1 MSTILVIEDD
11 PDIQQLIHLS
21 LEFTGG
27 YQVLLASDG
36 PEGLVKA
43 AEGKPDL
50 ILLDAMMPGM
60 DGFEV
65 CRSLKSNPETETI
78 PVVFLTAKAQ
88 ASEIQEG
95 LRLGAAGYLTKPFD
109 PMKLKDEIER
119 YLPGGE

>member
-1 MSTILVIEDD
+1 MAKILVIEDD
-11 PDIQQLIHLS
+11 PDIQQLIHLA

-27 YQVLLASDG
+27 YEVALASDG
-36 PEGLVKA
+36 PEGLGKA
-43 AEGKPDL
+43 AAERPDL

-65 CRSLKSNPETETI
+65 CRRLKGDAATSGI

-88 ASEIQEG
+88 ANEIEEG

-109 PMKLKDEIER
+109 PMKLKDDIEGFIR
-119 YLPGGE
+119 

>member
-1 MSTILVIEDD
+1 MEKILVIEDE
-11 PDIQQLIHLS
+11 PDIQILIQMA

-27 YQVLLASDG
+27 YQVTVASTG
-36 PEGLVKA
+36 KA
-43 AEGKPDL
+43 GIDSARAAQPDL

-65 CRSLKSNPETETI
+65 CRRLKGDPETAKI

-88 ASEIQEG
+88 ASEIEEG

-109 PMKLKDEIER
+109 PLRLKIE
-119 YLPGGE
+119 LEALLGIE

>member
-1 MSTILVIEDD
+1 MSKILVIEDD

-27 YQVLLASDG
+27 YQVALASNG
-36 PEGLVKA
+36 PEGLEKA
-43 AEGKPDL
+43 AGENPDL

-65 CRSLKSNPETETI
+65 CRRLKADPATAAI

-88 ASEIQEG
+88 ASEIEEG
-95 LRLGAAGYLTKPFD
+95 LRLGASGYLTKPFD
-109 PMKLKDEIER
+109 PMRLKDEIEG
-119 YLPGGE
+119 YLP

>member
-1 MSTILVIEDD
+1 MEKILVIEDE
-11 PDIQQLIHLS
+11 PDIQILIQMA

-27 YQVLLASDG
+27 YQVTVASTG
-36 PEGLVKA
+36 KA
-43 AEGKPDL
+43 GIDSARAAQPDL

-65 CRSLKSNPETETI
+65 CRRLKGDPETAKI

-88 ASEIQEG
+88 ASEIEEG

-109 PMKLKDEIER
+109 PLRLKIE
-119 YLPGGE
+119 LEALLGIK